1 MSWLYR
7 ARNFVQMARRLLKQP
22 GVSGPQMAGQGRR
35 KQTQT
40 ETRCVMEALAL
51 IIFVV
56 TFAGGGGGK
65 AGW

>member
-1 MSWLYR
+1 
-7 ARNFVQMARRLLKQP
+7 MARRLLKQR
-22 GVSGPQMAGQGRR
+22 GVSSPQMAGEETRSR
-35 KQTQT
+35 PQT